1 MGQAQL
7 DLKPEGVA
15 AEPVGQAR
23 FGFLLLDSFSQ
34 LAFAA
39 AVETLAAANA
49 ATGHPFFG
57 WKVVTPDNTLAH
69 SLGGISVAP
78 DTRMDCLSRR
88 AVLVITG
95 GRQMPEDQRARVI
108 AMIRRE
114 AAHGRRFVAIS
125 DAVFLLAEAG
135 VLEGQP
141 CAVHWR
147 DAAGFAERFPHL
159 DLRVSAFVCARHSTI
174 SGCMATADFFLDHIG
189 CSLGADVAQVV
200 ADQITHRSA
209 RLADAPQIASQAS
222 RIGDRNAT
230 ILQAVRTMEENIA
243 TPVPVAELAALVG
256 ISTRHLERQFLRTF
270 GVTPLRFYLKL
281 RLERARDLIAQTD
294 MPLDDIAGMTGFSG
308 LPTFLRHHRK
318 EFGASPVGTGG
329 MSRSGRSAGRRS
341 TQARSTAAKPRLSRN
356 HW

>member
-1 MGQAQL
+1 MGQPQL

-23 FGFLLLDSFSQ
+23 FGFLLLDGFSQ

-49 ATGHPFFG
+49 AIGHAFFG
-57 WKVVTPDNTLAH
+57 WKVVTPDNSLAY

-95 GRQMPEDQRARVI
+95 GRQMAGEQRSRVI

-114 AAHGRRFVAIS
+114 AAHGRRLVAIS

-147 DAAGFAERFPHL
+147 DAAGFAERFPQL

-189 CSLGADVAQVV
+189 CSLGPNVAQVV

-209 RLADAPQIASQAS
+209 RLADAPQTASQAS

-230 ILQAVRTMEENIA
+230 ILQAVRTMEDNIA
-243 TPVPVAELAALVG
+243 TPVPVAELAGQVG

-281 RLERARDLIAQTD
+281 RLERARDLIGQTD
-294 MPLDDIAGMTGFSG
+294 MSLDDIAAMTGFSC

-318 EFGASPVGTGG
+318 EFGASAVGTGG
-329 MSRSGRSAGRRS
+329 KAHSVRPDLRRGA
-341 TQARSTAAKPRLSRN
+341 QTASISAKPRSSRN